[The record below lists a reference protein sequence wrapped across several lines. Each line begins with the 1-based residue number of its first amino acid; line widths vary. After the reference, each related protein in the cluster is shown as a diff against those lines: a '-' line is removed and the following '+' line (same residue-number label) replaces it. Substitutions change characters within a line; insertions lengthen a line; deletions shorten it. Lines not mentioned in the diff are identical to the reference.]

1 MIFNIEVNNK
11 IIKARKG
18 DTILNTLRRN
28 GISVP
33 TLCNMENFSPTG
45 ACRICVV
52 EVEGHDD
59 LVPSCSYP
67 VKEWMK
73 IHTNSPRVI
82 RARRTIVELLL
93 SSHPDD
99 CLYCIRNRNCE
110 LQNLADEMGIRER
123 RLPIVKKHRKRDNSS
138 ISILRDPEKCILC
151 GRCVRVCK
159 EVIGVST
166 YDFIGKGM
174 KTKIGPTFNNP
185 MNVSNCITCGQCI
198 MVCPTGALHENDN
211 INLIQQAL
219 QDKNKYPV
227 VQISP
232 TISVSL
238 AEEFGLKSGK
248 DIDNLMVAA
257 LRKLGFKKVF
267 KTAFAVDIL
276 VIQLASEIISRIENN
291 LPLPVL
297 SSDCPAFVKFME
309 EYHPDMLHYLS
320 IYKSPQ
326 QMMGSLIKHHFARKQ
341 KVKSENIFTVSL
353 MPCTAKKFEA
363 SREEHSHNSIQ
374 DVDAVITT
382 RELARLIRLY
392 GVDILQANPEMPDTP
407 FALRSSAGKIA
418 GTSGGIAE
426 AVYRTVYYQI
436 TGKNLVNYKITQ
448 LRSSKTYKQ
457 VHATMGKTKIGIGA
471 VSGIQ
476 NAKDILEQIR
486 AGRSDLHFIEI
497 MACPGSCIAGGG
509 QPITRNKDAVKARMK
524 ALYDID
530 DKESIKVPYRNPGV
544 NELFEKYTGK
554 ENESFNQNF
563 TTSFRKRDVL
573 L

>member
-18 DTILNTLRRN
+18 DTILETLRRN
-28 GISVP
+28 AISVP
-33 TLCNMENFSPTG
+33 TLCNMQNFSPTG

-67 VKEWMK
+67 VQEWMK

-82 RARRTIVELLL
+82 RARKTIVELLL

-110 LQNLADEMGIRER
+110 LQNLADDMGIRER
-123 RLPIVKKHRKRDNSS
+123 RLPIVKKNRKKDNSS
-138 ISILRDPEKCILC
+138 ISLVRDPEKCILC
-151 GRCVRVCK
+151 GRCVRLCK
-159 EVIGVST
+159 EVMGVST
-166 YDFIGKGM
+166 FDFIGKGM
-174 KTKIGPTFNNP
+174 KTKIGPTFDNRL
-185 MNVSNCITCGQCI
+185 NVSNCITCGQCI
-198 MVCPTGALHENDN
+198 MVCPTGALHENDS
-211 INLIQQAL
+211 INLVQQAL
-219 QDKNKYPV
+219 QDKEKYPV

-238 AEEFGLKSGK
+238 AEEFGVKSGK

-276 VIQLASEIISRIENN
+276 VMQLTQEILDRIENN
-291 LPLPVL
+291 GPLPIL

-309 EYHPDMLHYLS
+309 EYHPDMLPYLS
-320 IYKSPQ
+320 VYKSPQ
-326 QMMGSLIKHHFARKQ
+326 QIMGSLIKHHFARVQ
-341 KVKSENIFTVSL
+341 KVKAENIFTVSL

-363 SREEHSHNSIQ
+363 HREENTEKGIQ
-374 DVDAVITT
+374 DVDVVITT

-392 GVDILQANPEMPDTP
+392 GVDILQSNPEMADSP
-407 FALRSSAGKIA
+407 FAHRSSAGKIA
-418 GTSGGIAE
+418 GTSGGVAE
-426 AVYRTVYYQI
+426 AVYRSLYYQL
-436 TGKNLVNYKITQ
+436 TGKNMANYKVTL
-448 LRSSKTYKQ
+448 LRSNKVFKEVQ
-457 VHATMGKTKIGIGA
+457 ATIGKTKIGIAA

-476 NAKDILEQIR
+476 NAKEILKQIKS
-486 AGRSDLHFIEI
+486 GRSDLHFIEV

-509 QPITRNKDAVKARMK
+509 QPITKNKEAVKARMK

-530 DKESIKVPYRNPGV
+530 DKESVKVSYKNPGV
-544 NELFEKYTGK
+544 IELFEKYTGK
-554 ENESFNQNF
+554 EKESFHENLK
-563 TTSFRKRDVL
+563 TSFRKRDVL